1 VGRGGVSRIVLR
13 AIAGLV
19 LGFLLL
25 PLVIIVP
32 TSFSASAYMEFPPRE
47 LSLRWYRNYF
57 VSRAWIEP
65 TLLSVRVAVVTTI
78 LSTVVGT
85 LAAFGLVRG
94 RFRGRRVLEFFL
106 LSPMI
111 VPVIVFAIG
120 CYFLFAR
127 LKLIDTPAA
136 LYLSHAI
143 VATPLVVII
152 VGGALRTFDRT
163 VEQAARSLGADYARS
178 LWYVTIPLLRP
189 AILSAA
195 AFAFL
200 TSFDEVVLAVFLGG
214 PAATTLPKRMWDNVR
229 HEIDPTITA
238 VASILIAA
246 SIVVLVLAELLR
258 RGATPISAGP
268 DRESATM
275 KRRRYETS
283 MK

>member
-1 VGRGGVSRIVLR
+1 MSRIALR
-13 AIAGLV
+13 AVAGLV

-32 TSFSASAYMEFPPRE
+32 TSFSASAYLEFPPRG
-47 LSLRWYRNYF
+47 LSLQWYRNYF

-65 TLLSVRVAVVTTI
+65 TLLSIRVAALTAT
-78 LSTVVGT
+78 LSTIVGT
-85 LAAFGLVRG
+85 LAAIGLVRG
-94 RFRGRRVLEFFL
+94 RFRGRRALEFFL

-136 LYLSHAI
+136 LYLSHSI
-143 VATPLVVII
+143 VATPLVVVI
-152 VGGALRTFDRT
+152 VGSALRTFDRT
-163 VEQAARSLGADYARS
+163 LEHAARSLGAGYAQA
-178 LWYVTIPLLRP
+178 LWHVTIPILRP

-200 TSFDEVVLAVFLGG
+200 TSFDEVVLSVFLGG
-214 PAATTLPKRMWDNVR
+214 PAAMTLPKRMWDNVR

-238 VASILIAA
+238 VASVLIAA
-246 SIVVLVLAELLR
+246 SIALLTVAELLR
-258 RGATPISAGP
+258 RAAAPTSASAEGGP
-268 DRESATM
+268 TH
-275 KRRRYETS
+275 
-283 MK
+283 

>member
-1 VGRGGVSRIVLR
+1 MTPGRVALWIV
-13 AIAGLV
+13 ASAV
-19 LGFLLL
+19 LFFLLL
-25 PLVIIVP
+25 PLAIIVP
-32 TSFSASAYMEFPPRE
+32 SSFSASAYMEFPPRG
-47 LSLRWYRNYF
+47 LSLQWYRNYLG
-57 VSRAWIEP
+57 SRAWVEP
-65 TLLSVRVAVVTTI
+65 TLLSLRVAIVTMVI
-78 LSTVVGT
+78 STLAGT

-94 RFRGRRVLEFFL
+94 RFPGRRALEFFL

-120 CYFLFAR
+120 CYFLFSKA
-127 LKLIDTPAA
+127 KLVDTPAA
-136 LYLSHAI
+136 LYLSHSI

-152 VGGALRTFDRT
+152 VGSALRTFDRAI
-163 VEQAARSLGADYARS
+163 EQAARSLGAGYTRA

-200 TSFDEVVLAVFLGG
+200 TSFDEVVLSVFLGG

-246 SIVVLVLAELLR
+246 SILVLALSEFFR
-258 RGATPISAGP
+258 RMAERSRTVGSSG
-268 DRESATM
+268 
-275 KRRRYETS
+275 
-283 MK
+283 

>member
-1 VGRGGVSRIVLR
+1 VSRIALR
-13 AIAGLV
+13 AIGGLV

-32 TSFSASAYMEFPPRE
+32 TSFSASAYMEFPPRG
-47 LSLRWYRNYF
+47 LSLQWYQNYF
-57 VSRAWIEP
+57 ASRAWIEP
-65 TLLSVRVAVVTTI
+65 TLLSVRVAVVTMT

-94 RFRGRRVLEFFL
+94 RFQGRRGLEFFL

-111 VPVIVFAIG
+111 VPVIVFALG

-127 LKLIDTPAA
+127 FKLIDTPAA
-136 LYLSHAI
+136 LYLSHSI

-152 VGGALRTFDRT
+152 VGSALRTFDRT
-163 VEQAARSLGADYARS
+163 VEQAARSLGAGYVRA
-178 LWYVTIPLLRP
+178 LCCVTIPLLRP

-200 TSFDEVVLAVFLGG
+200 TSFDEVVLSVFLGG

-238 VASILIAA
+238 VASILIAG
-246 SIVVLVLAELLR
+246 SIVVLTLAELFR
-258 RGATPISAGP
+258 RAAAPISAGP
-268 DRESATM
+268 GSDPAPSTPRGATPFG
-275 KRRRYETS
+275 RS
-283 MK
+283 

>member
-1 VGRGGVSRIVLR
+1 MGRGVSRIALR

-19 LGFLLL
+19 LAFLLL

-32 TSFSASAYMEFPPRE
+32 TSFSASAYMEFPPRG
-47 LSLRWYRNYF
+47 LSLQWYRNYF
-57 VSRAWIEP
+57 ASRAWIEP
-65 TLLSVRVAVVTTI
+65 TLLSVRVAALTAM
-78 LSTVVGT
+78 LSTIVGT
-85 LAAFGLVRG
+85 LAAIGIARG
-94 RFRGRRVLEFFL
+94 RFHGRRVLEFFL

-136 LYLSHAI
+136 LYLSHSI

-152 VGGALRTFDRT
+152 VGAALRTFDRS
-163 VEQAARSLGADYARS
+163 VEQAARSLGAGYARA
-178 LWYVTIPLLRP
+178 LWYVTIPILRP

-200 TSFDEVVLAVFLGG
+200 TSFDEVVLSVFLGG
-214 PAATTLPKRMWDNVR
+214 PEAMTLPKRMWDNVR

-238 VASILIAA
+238 VASILIAG
-246 SIVVLVLAELLR
+246 SIVLLTVAELLR
-258 RGATPISAGP
+258 RAAAR
-268 DRESATM
+268 DRFTIGRDQPGRS
-275 KRRRYETS
+275 
-283 MK
+283 

>member
-1 VGRGGVSRIVLR
+1 MGRRLSRVVLW
-13 AIAGLV
+13 AVAGAV
-19 LGFLLL
+19 LAFLLL
-25 PLVIIVP
+25 PLAIVVP
-32 TSFSASAYMEFPPRE
+32 TSFSASAYMEFPPRG
-47 LSLRWYRNYF
+47 LSLQWYRNYF
-57 VSRAWIEP
+57 SSRAWVEP
-65 TLLSVRVAVVTTI
+65 TLLSVRVAVVTMA

-94 RFRGRRVLEFFL
+94 RFRGRRAVEFFL

-120 CYFLFAR
+120 CYFLFSR
-127 LKLIDTPAA
+127 VKLIDTPAA
-136 LYLSHAI
+136 LYLSHSI

-152 VGGALRTFDRT
+152 VSSALRTFDGT
-163 VEQAARSLGADYARS
+163 VEQAARSLGAGYARA

-200 TSFDEVVLAVFLGG
+200 TSFDEVVLSVFLGG

-246 SIVVLVLAELLR
+246 SIVILALGAALR
-258 RGATPISAGP
+258 RAARHGSP
-268 DRESATM
+268 
-275 KRRRYETS
+275 
-283 MK
+283 

>member
-1 VGRGGVSRIVLR
+1 MGRCDVNRIALR
-13 AIAGLV
+13 AIAGVV

-25 PLVIIVP
+25 PLAIIVP
-32 TSFSASAYMEFPPRE
+32 TSFSASAYMEFPPRGF
-47 LSLRWYRNYF
+47 SLHWYQNYF
-57 VSRAWIEP
+57 ASRAWVDP
-65 TLLSVRVAVVTTI
+65 TLLSIRVALVTTI
-78 LSTVVGT
+78 LSTLVGT

-94 RFRGRRVLEFFL
+94 RFRGRRALEFFL

-120 CYFLFAR
+120 CYFVFAR
-127 LKLIDTPAA
+127 LKLIDTAAA
-136 LYLSHAI
+136 LCLSHSI

-152 VGGALRTFDRT
+152 VASALRTFDRS
-163 VEQAARSLGADYARS
+163 VEYAARSLGASYVSA
-178 LWYVTIPLLRP
+178 LWYVTIPLMRP

-238 VASILIAA
+238 VASVLIAA
-246 SIVVLVLAELLR
+246 SIAVLTLAELLR
-258 RGATPISAGP
+258 RAAAPISAGP
-268 DRESATM
+268 GREP
-275 KRRRYETS
+275 
-283 MK
+283 

>member
-1 VGRGGVSRIVLR
+1 MSGIALR
-13 AIAGLV
+13 AIAGVV

-25 PLVIIVP
+25 PLVFIVP
-32 TSFSASAYMEFPPRE
+32 ASFSASAYMEFPPRGF
-47 LSLRWYRNYF
+47 SLHWYRTYF
-57 VSRAWIEP
+57 ASRAWIEP
-65 TLLSVRVAVVTTI
+65 TLLSVRVALVTMV

-94 RFRGRRVLEFFL
+94 RFRGRRALEFFL

-120 CYFLFAR
+120 CYFVFSWV
-127 LKLIDTPAA
+127 KLIDTPAA
-136 LYLSHAI
+136 LYLSHSI

-152 VGGALRTFDRT
+152 VGSALRTFDRT
-163 VEQAARSLGADYARS
+163 VEQAARSLGAGYARA

-200 TSFDEVVLAVFLGG
+200 TSFDEVVLSVFLGG

-238 VASILIAA
+238 VASILIAG
-246 SIVVLVLAELLR
+246 SIVVLTLAELLR
-258 RGATPISAGP
+258 RAAAPISAGP
-268 DRESATM
+268 DGEPAAM
-275 KRRRYETS
+275 KPL
-283 MK
+283 

>member
-1 VGRGGVSRIVLR
+1 MRIALWVVAGAVLF
-13 AIAGLV
+13 
-19 LGFLLL
+19 FLLL

-32 TSFSASAYMEFPPRE
+32 TSFSASTYMEFPPRS
-47 LSLRWYRNYF
+47 LSLQWYRNYLG
-57 VSRAWIEP
+57 SRAWVEP
-65 TLLSVRVAVVTTI
+65 TLLSLRVAVITMVI
-78 LSTVVGT
+78 STLVGT

-94 RFRGRRVLEFFL
+94 RFPGRRALEFFL

-120 CYFLFAR
+120 CYFLFSKA
-127 LKLIDTPAA
+127 KLVDTPAA
-136 LYLSHAI
+136 LYLSHSI

-152 VGGALRTFDRT
+152 VGSALRTFDRAI
-163 VEQAARSLGADYARS
+163 EQAARSLGAGYTRA

-200 TSFDEVVLAVFLGG
+200 TSFDEVVLSVFLGG

-246 SIVVLVLAELLR
+246 SIVVLALGELLR
-258 RGATPISAGP
+258 QRGSRNRQAGP
-268 DRESATM
+268 DTLSR
-275 KRRRYETS
+275 
-283 MK
+283 

>member
-13 AIAGLV
+13 ALAGLV

-32 TSFSASAYMEFPPRE
+32 TSFNASTYMEFPPRG

-268 DRESATM
+268 DRESAAL
-275 KRRRYETS
+275 KS
-283 MK
+283 L